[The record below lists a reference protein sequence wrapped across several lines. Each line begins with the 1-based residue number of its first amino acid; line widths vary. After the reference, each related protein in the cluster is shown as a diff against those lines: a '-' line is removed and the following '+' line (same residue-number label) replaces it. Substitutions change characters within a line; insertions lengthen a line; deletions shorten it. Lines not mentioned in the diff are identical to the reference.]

1 MLELRKDT
9 VGRASTISES
19 VEAGLRF
26 IGIWPHCVYANVNW
40 WTYIVSVAIVQY
52 FQYAYV
58 LAHFDI
64 SDLSVFVDGLSIT
77 LGYSLSFLKLINLWF
92 NRRKLYAILDTMDK
106 DWSNGIAIHSDVST
120 MVRHANWSRQCS
132 NVMITTNAI
141 SVFFYVIGGL
151 ILRSIVQNKDDS
163 TRELPIKMEFPFKVD
178 NSPIFELILIFQFFH
193 DLSVACI
200 IAMLNALLVT
210 LVLHVSGQID
220 IMLQGFM
227 EISSKYTSRS
237 SLATI
242 KDLVNKHQRI
252 IDLSDNIEDLFS
264 NIALLQFIWNTLV
277 ICCIGFVIVIS
288 IGTEKGT
295 TMITKSLIFYIAITL
310 EAFVF
315 CYAGEYLSAKSKSI
329 SDAAY
334 ECLWY
339 DLTPSEC
346 RILMFLMLRSQKRL
360 TITAGKITDLSL
372 EGFTTCVINNSY
384 KSTMM
389 SAADLSHRCTNV
401 MISINALAAFFLSIG
416 EHLLQTMGDVNGID
430 NNSRELPIKMEFPFD
445 VSESPIF
452 ECFLFGQFLY
462 ELVLASIVGMMNA
475 LLVSLILHVSGQ
487 IDIMQQD
494 INEIS
499 NSKYNPS
506 LSLMVIKGLICKH
519 QKIITLSENIEN
531 LYTYIAL
538 MQLLWNTLVICCT
551 GFVIVIT
558 IGTNT
563 SATTSI
569 KSVSFYIAITL
580 EIFILCFAGE
590 FLSAKSRLISDAVY
604 EILWY
609 NMPPTNS
616 RILMFMILRSQKRL
630 TITAGKVVDLTLE
643 GFTIEIGLRFIGMW
657 PDSAYPNLY
666 WFSYMISVAIVQYY
680 QYMYI
685 FVHFDS
691 NDLWLLMDCLS
702 LTLAYSLA
710 FLKLLVLWWN
720 RRIFYYIVK
729 AIDEDW
735 SECVINDS
743 YKSTMVSMA
752 DLSRRFA
759 NVSFSIYAFSA
770 FFLSIGEHLLQSM
783 DNQFSNNSRELPI
796 KMEFPFDVSKSPIF
810 ECFLIGQFLYDLL
823 IASVVNLINALLVAL
838 ILHVSGQIDIMQ
850 KDLVEISNKKYD
862 RNTFISVIK
871 SLICKHQKI
880 ITLSENIENLYTYI
894 ALMQVLWNTLVMCCT
909 GFVIIIVVSSGEDTT
924 NLIKSVSYYIAIILE
939 VFVYCFAGE
948 FLSAKSKSISNA
960 VYEALWYNMPP
971 SDSRVILFMML
982 RCQKR
987 LTITAGRFMDL
998 TLEGFTSVV
1007 KASVSYISVLNAMT
1021 FYNIVAAMNRDWND
1035 RVVSDSYSIM
1045 MAIADQSRRYSIVL
1059 IGIHFLTGFSLTVGT
1074 YMFRT
1079 INADSETSR
1088 EFPIKMQ
1095 FSFAVSE
1102 SPLFEC
1108 ILFGQIFV
1116 SNVIAPVVG
1125 MINALLT
1132 TLILHVGGQVDIMR
1146 RAIMDVHS
1154 NNKLGTSITVLND
1167 LIHRHRKIITLS
1179 NDIETDLFSFIAL
1192 LQLLWNTLIICFC
1205 GFMIILA
1212 LSSNKGIMVLIKTL
1226 FLYTAKTLEVFV
1238 FCYAGEFLSSKS
1250 KSISDAIYESLW
1262 YKMVPSDSRILL
1274 LMMLRSQKRLTITAG
1289 KIFDLTLE
1297 GFMSV
1302 MRASASYMS
1311 VLHAMTFYNIV
1322 AAVNRDWNDNRVVSD
1337 SYSIMTA
1344 IADQSYRYSIVLIG
1358 IHFLTGFSLSVGAYM
1373 FRTINTESEVSRE
1386 FPVKMEF
1393 SFAVSESPIF
1403 ECILFGQIFLLMLI
1417 APVVGMINAL
1427 LATLILHV
1435 GGQVDIMRRAIM
1447 DVHSNDKLGTS
1458 LTVLRDLIH
1467 RHRKIIT
1474 LSNDIETL
1482 FSFIALLQLLW
1493 NTLIICFCGFMI
1505 IVALSSNKGIMVLI
1519 KSVFLYTAKTL
1530 EVFVFC
1536 YAGEF
1541 LSSKSKSI
1549 GDAIYESLWY
1559 NMVPSDSRIL
1569 LLIMVRSQKRL
1580 TITAGKIFDLTLE
1593 GFMSVM
1599 KASASYMSVL
1609 HAMY

>member
-9 VGRASTISES
+9 IGRASTISES
-19 VEAGLRF
+19 VEVGLRF
-26 IGIWPHCVYANVNW
+26 IGMWPHCAYANINW
-40 WTYIVSVAIVQY
+40 WTYIVSVAIMQY
-52 FQYAYV
+52 FQYAFIFT
-58 LAHFDI
+58 HFDL
-64 SDLSVFVDGLSIT
+64 SDLSVFVDGLSIAF
-77 LGYSLSFLKLINLWF
+77 GYSLSFLKLINLWF
-92 NRRKLYAILDTMDK
+92 NRRKFFAILDTMDK
-106 DWSNGIAIHSDVST
+106 DWSDAIHSDVST
-120 MVRHANWSRQCS
+120 MIRYANWSRQCS
-132 NVMITTNAI
+132 NLMITTNALA
-141 SVFFYVIGGL
+141 VFFYVIGGL
-151 ILRSIVQNKDDS
+151 IFRSMIQKNDGS

-178 NSPIFELILIFQFFH
+178 NFPIFELILILQFFH

-227 EISSKYTSRS
+227 EISSKHTSRS
-237 SLATI
+237 SLAAI
-242 KDLVNKHQRI
+242 KDLVNRHQRI
-252 IDLSDNIEDLFS
+252 IDLSDDIEDLFS

-288 IGTEKGT
+288 IGTEEGAT
-295 TMITKSLIFYIAITL
+295 TITKSLIFYVAITL

-339 DLTPSEC
+339 DLTPNEC

-372 EGFTTCVINNSY
+372 EGFTTC
-384 KSTMM
+384 TMM
-389 SAADLSHRCTNV
+389 SVADLSHRCTNV

-416 EHLLQTMGDVNGID
+416 EHLLQSMGDVNGVD

-452 ECFLFGQFLY
+452 ECFLIGQFLY

-499 NSKYNPS
+499 NSKYDPS
-506 LSLMVIKGLICKH
+506 LSLIVIKALICKH

-551 GFVIVIT
+551 GFVIIIT
-558 IGTNT
+558 IGTNA

-580 EIFILCFAGE
+580 EVFILCFAGE
-590 FLSAKSRLISDAVY
+590 FLSAKSKSISNAVY
-604 EILWY
+604 EALWY
-609 NMPPTNS
+609 NMPPSDS
-616 RILMFMILRSQKRL
+616 RIILFMILRCQKRL
-630 TITAGKVVDLTLE
+630 TITAGRFIDLTLE

-657 PDSAYPNLY
+657 PDSAYPNFY
-666 WFSYMISVAIVQYY
+666 WFSYMTTVAIVQYY
-680 QYMYI
+680 QYTYI
-685 FVHFDS
+685 FVHFDL

-702 LTLAYSLA
+702 LTLGYSLA

-720 RRIFYYIVK
+720 RRIFYYILK

-783 DNQFSNNSRELPI
+783 DDQFGNSSRELPI

-810 ECFLIGQFLYDLL
+810 ECFLIGQFLYDLV

-850 KDLVEISNKKYD
+850 QDLFEISNKKYD
-862 RNTFISVIK
+862 SSTFLPVIK
-871 SLICKHQKI
+871 SLIGKHQKI
-880 ITLSENIENLYTYI
+880 ITLSESIENLYTYI

-924 NLIKSVSYYIAIILE
+924 NLIKSVSYYFAIMLE

-948 FLSAKSKSISNA
+948 FLSAKSKSISNSA
-960 VYEALWYNMPP
+960 YEALWYNMPP
-971 SDSRVILFMML
+971 SDSRIILFMIL

-998 TLEGFTSVV
+998 TLEGFTS
-1007 KASVSYISVLNAMT
+1007 
-1021 FYNIVAAMNRDWND
+1021 
-1035 RVVSDSYSIM
+1035 
-1045 MAIADQSRRYSIVL
+1045 
-1059 IGIHFLTGFSLTVGT
+1059 
-1074 YMFRT
+1074 
-1079 INADSETSR
+1079 
-1088 EFPIKMQ
+1088 
-1095 FSFAVSE
+1095 
-1102 SPLFEC
+1102 
-1108 ILFGQIFV
+1108 
-1116 SNVIAPVVG
+1116 
-1125 MINALLT
+1125 
-1132 TLILHVGGQVDIMR
+1132 ILHVGGQVDIMR
-1146 RAIMDVHS
+1146 
-1154 NNKLGTSITVLND
+1154 
-1167 LIHRHRKIITLS
+1167 
-1179 NDIETDLFSFIAL
+1179 
-1192 LQLLWNTLIICFC
+1192 Q
-1205 GFMIILA
+1205 
-1212 LSSNKGIMVLIKTL
+1212 
-1226 FLYTAKTLEVFV
+1226 
-1238 FCYAGEFLSSKS
+1238 
-1250 KSISDAIYESLW
+1250 
-1262 YKMVPSDSRILL
+1262 
-1274 LMMLRSQKRLTITAG
+1274 
-1289 KIFDLTLE
+1289 
-1297 GFMSV
+1297 
-1302 MRASASYMS
+1302 
-1311 VLHAMTFYNIV
+1311 
-1322 AAVNRDWNDNRVVSD
+1322 
-1337 SYSIMTA
+1337 
-1344 IADQSYRYSIVLIG
+1344 
-1358 IHFLTGFSLSVGAYM
+1358 
-1373 FRTINTESEVSRE
+1373 
-1386 FPVKMEF
+1386 
-1393 SFAVSESPIF
+1393 
-1403 ECILFGQIFLLMLI
+1403 
-1417 APVVGMINAL
+1417 
-1427 LATLILHV
+1427 
-1435 GGQVDIMRRAIM
+1435 AIM
-1447 DVHSNDKLGTS
+1447 DVHSNDKLDTS

-1505 IVALSSNKGIMVLI
+1505 ILTLSSNKGIMVLI
-1519 KSVFLYTAKTL
+1519 KSMFLYTVKTL

-1541 LSSKSKSI
+1541 LSSKI
-1549 GDAIYESLWY
+1549 TLFRV
-1559 NMVPSDSRIL
+1559 N
-1569 LLIMVRSQKRL
+1569 RL
-1580 TITAGKIFDLTLE
+1580 ATQ
-1593 GFMSVM
+1593 
-1599 KASASYMSVL
+1599 YMS
-1609 HAMY
+1609 HFGTT